1 MENYKKISNLMDY
14 QAKTLVG
21 ILLKRI
27 DLLSEQKLLTPEL
40 YKSLIKENIYEQ
52 FRNIKQ
58 LLEVYLTVGT
68 VEFKSKPK
76 V

>member
-1 MENYKKISNLMDY
+1 MENYKKISDLMDY
-14 QAKTLVG
+14 QARILVG

-27 DLLSEQKLLTPEL
+27 DLLNEQKLLTPEL
-40 YKSLIKENIYEQ
+40 FKSLIKENCYEQ

-58 LLEVYLTVGT
+58 LLEVYLVVGK

-76 V
+76 E